1 MVSLEL
7 DTRYG
12 ARAQGYIPLG
22 YLDGASL
29 RYAMRGGFRGKELFR
44 KGKTSSLQHTL
55 LMTSEE

>member
-7 DTRYG
+7 NTRYT
-12 ARAQGYIPLG
+12 ARVQGYIPLG

-29 RYAMRGGFRGKELFR
+29 RYVMGGNPKENR
-44 KGKTSSLQHTL
+44 SSEKKKISSLQHTL